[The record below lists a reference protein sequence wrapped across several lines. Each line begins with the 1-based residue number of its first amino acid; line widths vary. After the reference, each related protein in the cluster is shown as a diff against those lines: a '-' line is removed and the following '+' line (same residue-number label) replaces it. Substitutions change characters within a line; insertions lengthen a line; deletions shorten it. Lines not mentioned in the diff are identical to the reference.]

1 MTADIHLTALY
12 KEENKR
18 ISRGEARMRDGGERV
33 IMVTKT
39 TACCP
44 VKKGRGL
51 EEGQAA
57 EVQPAKSTLKCEVP
71 GGIGVEEM

>member
-1 MTADIHLTALY
+1 
-12 KEENKR
+12 
-18 ISRGEARMRDGGERV
+18 MRDGGECV

-44 VKKGRGL
+44 AKKGRGL

-71 GGIGVEEM
+71 SGIGVEEM